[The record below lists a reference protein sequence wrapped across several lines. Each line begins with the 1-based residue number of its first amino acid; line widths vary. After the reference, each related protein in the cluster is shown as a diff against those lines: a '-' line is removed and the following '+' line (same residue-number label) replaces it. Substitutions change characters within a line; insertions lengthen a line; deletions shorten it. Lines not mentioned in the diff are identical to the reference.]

1 MSAASVKYYTDRN
14 WDGFYSSPE
23 YAEFYKWM
31 GGIPDQQDVY
41 VSPYFGDVPGRV
53 IGVRLDSTFEQ
64 FQERIQNPGRVPY
77 PIYIEGSNTTKSSG
91 FPWLLLVAAAAAFA
105 LS

>member
-23 YAEFYKWM
+23 YAEFYKFM
-31 GGIPDQQDVY
+31 STVPKQTDVY
-41 VSPYFGDVPGRV
+41 VSPYFGDVPGKV
-53 IGVRLDSTFEQ
+53 IGVRLDSTFED
-64 FQERIQNPGRVPY
+64 FQERIQNPTKINY
-77 PIYIEGSNTTKSSG
+77 PVTTTGTNIVASNSIY
-91 FPWLLLVAAAAAFA
+91 WLLLAAAAALA

>member
-23 YAEFYKWM
+23 YAEFYKFM
-31 GGIPDQQDVY
+31 SGIPDQKDIY
-41 VSPYFGDVPGRV
+41 SSPYFGDVPGRV

-64 FQERIQNPGRVPY
+64 FQERIQNPKKTVTPGTSNN
-77 PIYIEGSNTTKSSG
+77 IYLI
-91 FPWLLLVAAAAAFA
+91 LLAAAAVYFIAG
-105 LS
+105 